1 MITTARQ
8 LKDLVRNLSKKK
20 FADAQILMRNY
31 MMERFLER
39 ISLSEY
45 KNQFIL
51 KGGMLVAAM
60 VGLDARSTMDLDATI
75 KGTNVSVEDVEM
87 IISKIIS
94 IPLNDGVL
102 FRIKRISE
110 IMEEADYPGV
120 RVSMETKFDGV
131 ITPLKID
138 ISTGDIITPR
148 EIKYNFNL
156 MLENRTIEVWA
167 YNLETVL
174 AEKLETVISRNVTNT
189 RMRDFYDIYILQ
201 KLYGEQLSKD
211 VLRDA
216 LVATAKK
223 RETLEQIETE
233 DIDEVFDEIQ
243 SSSVME
249 NLWKA
254 YQRNYSY
261 SADIPWHTIMKSI
274 RTLYEIISKNTYNVL
289 QFSKNVEKPNDG
301 TTKQGKELHHE

>member
-8 LKDLVRNLSKKK
+8 LKDLIRNLSKKK
-20 FADAQILMRNY
+20 SADAQILVRNY

-60 VGLDARSTMDLDATI
+60 VGLDARATMDLDATI

-94 IPLNDGVL
+94 IPLNDGVS

-110 IMEEADYPGV
+110 IMEEADYSGV

-301 TTKQGKELHHE
+301 TTKQGK

>member
-8 LKDLVRNLSKKK
+8 LKDLVRNMSKKK
-20 FADAQILMRNY
+20 SADAQILMRNY

-60 VGLDARSTMDLDATI
+60 VGLDARATMDLDATI

-148 EIKYNFNL
+148 EIKYKFNL

-289 QFSKNVEKPNDG
+289 QFSKNVEKSNDG

>member
-8 LKDLVRNLSKKK
+8 LKDLIRNLSKKK
-20 FADAQILMRNY
+20 SADAQILMRNY

-60 VGLDARSTMDLDATI
+60 VGLDARATMDLDATI

-87 IISKIIS
+87 IISQIIS
-94 IPLNDGVL
+94 IPLDDGVS
-102 FRIKRISE
+102 FRVKQISE
-110 IMEEADYPGV
+110 IMEDADYPGV

-211 VLRDA
+211 VLWDA

-274 RTLYEIISKNTYNVL
+274 RTLYEIISENIHGV
-289 QFSKNVEKPNDG
+289 
-301 TTKQGKELHHE
+301 

>member
-8 LKDLVRNLSKKK
+8 LKDLIRNLSKKK
-20 FADAQILMRNY
+20 SADAQILMRNY

-60 VGLDARSTMDLDATI
+60 VGLDARATMDLDATI
-75 KGTNVSVEDVEM
+75 KDTNVSVEDVEM

-148 EIKYNFNL
+148 EIKYKFNL

-211 VLRDA
+211 VLWDA

-274 RTLYEIISKNTYNVL
+274 RTLYEIISENIHGV
-289 QFSKNVEKPNDG
+289 
-301 TTKQGKELHHE
+301 

>member
-1 MITTARQ
+1 MIR
-8 LKDLVRNLSKKK
+8 
-20 FADAQILMRNY
+20 
-31 MMERFLER
+31 
-39 ISLSEY
+39 
-45 KNQFIL
+45 L

-60 VGLDARSTMDLDATI
+60 VGLDARATMDLDATI

-167 YNLETVL
+167 YNLETV
-174 AEKLETVISRNVTNT
+174 ISRNVTNT

-201 KLYGEQLSKD
+201 KLHGEQLKKQ
-211 VLRDA
+211 VLWNA
-216 LVATAKK
+216 LVATARK
-223 RETLEQIETE
+223 RGTLEQINFGDRRE
-233 DIDEVFDEIQ
+233 IFDEIEI
-243 SSSVME
+243 SSVME
-249 NLWKA
+249 NLWKT
-254 YQRNYSY
+254 YQKNYSY
-261 SADIPWHTIMKSI
+261 AADISWHTIMKSI
-274 RTLYEIISKNTYNVL
+274 CTLYGSMLK
-289 QFSKNVEKPNDG
+289 
-301 TTKQGKELHHE
+301 

>member
-8 LKDLVRNLSKKK
+8 LKDLIRNMSKKK
-20 FADAQILMRNY
+20 SVDAQILMRNY

-45 KNQFIL
+45 KDQFIL

-60 VGLDARSTMDLDATI
+60 VGLDARATMDLDATI
-75 KGTNVSVEDVEM
+75 KGTNVSAADVEM
-87 IISKIIS
+87 IISRIIS
-94 IPLNDGVL
+94 IPLDDGVS

-138 ISTGDIITPR
+138 ISTGDVITPK
-148 EIKYNFNL
+148 EIKYNFNF
-156 MLENRTIEVWA
+156 MLEDRTIQLWA

-174 AEKLETVISRNVTNT
+174 TEKLETVVRRNVTNT

-201 KLYGEQLSKD
+201 KLHGDQLKKE
-211 VLRDA
+211 VLWNA
-216 LVATAKK
+216 LVATARK
-223 RETLEQIETE
+223 RGTLKQIESE
-233 DIDEVFDEIQ
+233 DIREIFDEVE
-243 SSSVME
+243 SSPVME
-249 NLWKA
+249 KLWKT
-254 YQRNYSY
+254 YQKNYSY
-261 SADIPWHTIMKSI
+261 AADIPWHIVMDSV
-274 RTLYEIISKNTYNVL
+274 RYLYQIGYSNK
-289 QFSKNVEKPNDG
+289 F
-301 TTKQGKELHHE
+301 

>member
-8 LKDLVRNLSKKK
+8 LKDLIRNLSKKK
-20 FADAQILMRNY
+20 SADAQILMRNY

-60 VGLDARSTMDLDATI
+60 VGLDARATMDLDATI

-87 IISKIIS
+87 IISQIIS
-94 IPLNDGVL
+94 IPLDDGVS

-189 RMRDFYDIYILQ
+189 RMRPYYDIYILQ

-211 VLRDA
+211 VLWDA

-274 RTLYEIISKNTYNVL
+274 RTLYEIISENIHGV
-289 QFSKNVEKPNDG
+289 
-301 TTKQGKELHHE
+301 

>member
-20 FADAQILMRNY
+20 SADAQILMRNY

-60 VGLDARSTMDLDATI
+60 VGLDARATMDLDATI

-156 MLENRTIEVWA
+156 MFENRTIEVWA

-249 NLWKA
+249 NLWKV

-289 QFSKNVEKPNDG
+289 QFAKNVEKPNDG

>member
-8 LKDLVRNLSKKK
+8 LKDLIRNLSKKK
-20 FADAQILMRNY
+20 SADAQILMRNY

-60 VGLDARSTMDLDATI
+60 VGLDARATMDLDATI

-87 IISKIIS
+87 IISQIIS
-94 IPLNDGVL
+94 IPLDDGVS
-102 FRIKRISE
+102 FRVKRISE

-274 RTLYEIISKNTYNVL
+274 RTLYEIISENIHGV
-289 QFSKNVEKPNDG
+289 
-301 TTKQGKELHHE
+301 

>member
-1 MITTARQ
+1 
-8 LKDLVRNLSKKK
+8 
-20 FADAQILMRNY
+20 
-31 MMERFLER
+31 
-39 ISLSEY
+39 
-45 KNQFIL
+45 
-51 KGGMLVAAM
+51 M
-60 VGLDARSTMDLDATI
+60 VGLDARATMDLDATI

-148 EIKYNFNL
+148 EIKYKFNL

-249 NLWKA
+249 NLWKV

-289 QFSKNVEKPNDG
+289 QFAKNVEKPNDG

>member
-8 LKDLVRNLSKKK
+8 LKDLIRNLSKKK
-20 FADAQILMRNY
+20 SADAQILMRNY

-60 VGLDARSTMDLDATI
+60 VGLDARATMDLDATI

-148 EIKYNFNL
+148 EIKYKFNL

-211 VLRDA
+211 VLWDA

-249 NLWKA
+249 NLWKV

-274 RTLYEIISKNTYNVL
+274 RTLYEIISENIHGV
-289 QFSKNVEKPNDG
+289 
-301 TTKQGKELHHE
+301 